1 MEWRAGSHDFATPPL
16 DPRFSPSRL
25 RLSDGCWVAFG
36 ANVPRTSLFVGPG
49 GYPRVKRPMHLF
61 EEALP
66 IALKRSLAAK
76 HAVKVRLGTDHET
89 TRQTCSHTYSRCAS
103 RSTTGPHDK
112 ISAA

>member
-1 MEWRAGSHDFATPPL
+1 MPRFPKNRRSFRDAPRDFATPPL
-16 DPRFSPSRL
+16 DPGFSQSRL

-66 IALKRSLAAK
+66 IALKRSLAAEL
-76 HAVKVRLGTDHET
+76 AVKVRLGADHET
-89 TRQTCSHTYSRCAS
+89 TRQT
-103 RSTTGPHDK
+103 
-112 ISAA
+112 